1 MQIFQ
6 LMSIL
11 ALWATLQPLVHEELH
26 PLSEA
31 AGNLAPPQYNTFWL
45 HTFILL
51 SFKKKKNE
59 KKKTTAWWPF

>member
-11 ALWATLQPLVHEELH
+11 AQWATLQPLVHEELH

-31 AGNLAPPQYNTFWL
+31 AGNLAVQSQYNTIWL
-45 HTFILL
+45 HTFLLL
-51 SFKKKKNE
+51 SFKKKDNCLM
-59 KKKTTAWWPF
+59 AIFY